1 MDERKSLKQRLWED
15 VKTMAAL
22 FAYLA
27 VFLGAFTT
35 YKRLLLA
42 EYGVPFFEYGCAL
55 VEALLLSKVIV
66 LGRALRVGERFTR
79 SPLAM
84 PALYKTFCFCLLV
97 LAMTIGEHFVVGWW
111 HGESRSAL
119 VASLAKEG
127 VWEIPARVLTWFIAF
142 VPLFAFFE
150 VDRVLGE
157 GTLVKL
163 FFAGNRERTAPEPV
177 IPMRAAQKQ
186 KVIPTARVKNS
197 A

>member
-1 MDERKSLKQRLWED
+1 MEERKSIKERLWED

-66 LGRALRVGERFTR
+66 LGRALRLGERFSQ
-79 SPLAM
+79 SPLYM
-84 PALYKTFCFCLLV
+84 PTLYKTLCFTLLV
-97 LAMTIGEHFVVGWW
+97 LAMTIGEHFVVGRW
-111 HGESRSAL
+111 HGESGAEL
-119 VASLAKEG
+119 VDSLAKSG
-127 VWEIPARVLTWFIAF
+127 VWEIPARMLTWFIAF
-142 VPLFAFFE
+142 IPLFAFFE
-150 VDRVLGE
+150 VDRSLGE
-157 GTLVKL
+157 GKLVKL
-163 FFAGNRERTAPEPV
+163 FFAGNRDRAAAEPV
-177 IPMRAAQKQ
+177 IPIRAPQQ
-186 KVIPTARVKNS
+186 NKVVPRSRIKNS